1 MDSRLKIPFV
11 MQICGP
17 SQSGKS
23 SFVGR
28 LIKDYKHILEKPID
42 SVIWFSPHGNL
53 PTNLTKPPIPIEI
66 HKTMPYSWGTNRIKK
81 KQVEEEDE
89 GDDEKEKQEFILPDG
104 NKDGKHRLV
113 VLDDFGD
120 EAKNSDA
127 ITALYTRGSHHLGIS
142 VIQIL
147 QNVFWRGPAARTRSL
162 NVHYMVLMRQT
173 RDLQQIRTLAGQ
185 LTHNSTGKRGF
196 LKAYTDATQN
206 GGPYSYLL
214 LSFHPRDSSQLMLR
228 TNIFSDDSPWGVVYK
243 LPGTI

>member
-1 MDSRLKIPFV
+1 MDSRLKTPFV
-11 MQICGP
+11 MQVCGP

-28 LIKDYKHILEKPID
+28 LIANNKTLFERTID
-42 SVIWFSPHGNL
+42 HVYWFSPHGNL
-53 PTNLTKPPIPIEI
+53 PTNLTNPPVPINVY
-66 HKTMPYSWGTNRIKK
+66 KSMPHSWGTNRTKK
-81 KQVEEEDE
+81 TEEEEDGE
-89 GDDEKEKQEFILPDG
+89 DEEEFVLPDG
-104 NKDGKHRLV
+104 NKDGKHHLV
-113 VLDDFGD
+113 VIDDFGD

-185 LTHNSTGKRGF
+185 LTHNAAGKQAF
-196 LKAYTDATQN
+196 LKAYTDATQK

-214 LSFHPRDSSQLMLR
+214 LSFHPRDHSDLMLR
-228 TNIFSDDSPWGVVYK
+228 ANIFPSDIPWGVVYK
-243 LPGTI
+243 LPGGI